1 MNKHLV
7 LILILLSLG
16 LTLASAQK
24 LPITPSSVNV
34 DGLISEKEYAL
45 TVPLE
50 KMTVVITRTA
60 DTLFIG
66 LSAQTKGW
74 VALGFGSERMDGAHL
89 FIATVSDGTASLS
102 QQLGSG
108 HSHKEISE
116 NLAIDYAIV
125 EDSGRT
131 TLEMALKTSDVI
143 AIGQK
148 EIAIL
153 VSFGG
158 TDKITAHHSARDH
171 ITFQLQ

>member
-1 MNKHLV
+1 
-7 LILILLSLG
+7 
-16 LTLASAQK
+16 
-24 LPITPSSVNV
+24 
-34 DGLISEKEYAL
+34 
-45 TVPLE
+45 
-50 KMTVVITRTA
+50 
-60 DTLFIG
+60 
-66 LSAQTKGW
+66 
-74 VALGFGSERMDGAHL
+74 MDGAHL
-89 FIATVSDGTASLS
+89 FIATVSGGTASLS

-131 TLEMALKTSDVI
+131 TLEIALKTSDVI

-158 TDKITAHHSARDH
+158 ADKITAYHSARDH